1 MLDNTKDVF
10 QEPSVVT
17 VVEHSSEDPGGGTII
32 AKQVIRHKL
41 FWSKHFLVILGSRKC
56 EVTSTNR
63 KFCKLCRYDKCLAVG
78 MRPELVDV
86 NTKKEEQEE
95 GLEKMIGDEVNIM
108 ESRTQ
113 DSPRFDL
120 LDLTRES
127 DLSKPSP
134 FLSMSMNESI
144 VFPSEVTNSEDI
156 EKIDNQRTIKEYK
169 ELETMVNTCRT
180 VSVISYCSQKSEQE
194 QSDPI
199 NQTFDDVLELSKDFE
214 FENNDILLQPSVNC
228 PGSVDSVMVGS
239 ESEEPDNNINFDSR
253 EVIPFKKR
261 ERVKDW
267 LPYCHT
273 LSMQVSDQIKN
284 L

>member
-1 MLDNTKDVF
+1 M
-10 QEPSVVT
+10 
-17 VVEHSSEDPGGGTII
+17 
-32 AKQVIRHKL
+32 
-41 FWSKHFLVILGSRKC
+41 
-56 EVTSTNR
+56 
-63 KFCKLCRYDKCLAVG
+63 
-78 MRPELVDV
+78 DV

-95 GLEKMIGDEVNIM
+95 GVEIIGDEVNIM
-108 ESRTQ
+108 ESGTQ

-120 LDLTRES
+120 LDRTLTREGDFS
-127 DLSKPSP
+127 KSFPLTLNENIDLPT
-134 FLSMSMNESI
+134 
-144 VFPSEVTNSEDI
+144 EVTNPENI
-156 EKIDNQRTIKEYK
+156 EKTDHQRTIKEYR

-180 VSVISYCSQKSEQE
+180 VSVISYCSQKSEQG
-194 QSDPI
+194 QSEPI

-239 ESEEPDNNINFDSR
+239 ESEEPDNNVIFDSG

-273 LSMQVSDQIKN
+273 LSMQVSDRICGIIMTSP
-284 L
+284 LSRESPA

>member
-1 MLDNTKDVF
+1 M
-10 QEPSVVT
+10 
-17 VVEHSSEDPGGGTII
+17 
-32 AKQVIRHKL
+32 
-41 FWSKHFLVILGSRKC
+41 
-56 EVTSTNR
+56 TSTNR

-95 GLEKMIGDEVNIM
+95 GVEKMIGDEVNIM
-108 ESRTQ
+108 ESGTQ

-120 LDLTRES
+120 LDRTLTREE
-127 DLSKPSP
+127 DLSKLLP
-134 FLSMSMNESI
+134 LTLNENI
-144 VFPSEVTNSEDI
+144 ALPPEVTNSEDI
-156 EKIDNQRTIKEYK
+156 DNKDHQRTIKEYK

-194 QSDPI
+194 QSEPI

-239 ESEEPDNNINFDSR
+239 ESEEPDNNVNFDSG

-273 LSMQVSDQIKN
+273 LSMQVSYQIEN